1 MKVTS
6 NLLMSNVEFPVQIG
20 GLKLTVIHQLC
31 IYKGKHGEAS
41 WEAEIIDHSD
51 ITYMGVPIESNYTN
65 WKKFTNFHKEMGID
79 FDKLIREEANKVFD
93 DKAISLLVAEMLPDT
108 LEHLIS

>member
-6 NLLMSNVEFPVQIG
+6 NTLMSNVEIPVQIG
-20 GLKLTVIHQLC
+20 GLKLTVIHQLF
-31 IYKGKHGEAS
+31 IYKGKDGEAS
-41 WEAEIIDHSD
+41 WDVEFIDHSD
-51 ITYMGVPIESNYTN
+51 ITYMGVPIES

-79 FDKLIREEANKVFD
+79 FDKLIREEAYKVFD

-108 LEHLIS
+108 LEHLIN

>member
-6 NLLMSNVEFPVQIG
+6 NVLMSNVEIPVQIG

-41 WEAEIIDHSD
+41 WDVDIIDHSD
-51 ITYMGVPIESNYTN
+51 ITYMGIPIEDTYDA
-65 WKKFTNFHKEMGID
+65 WKKFTDFHKEIGID
-79 FDKLIREEANKVFD
+79 FNKLIREEASKVFD
-93 DKAISLLVAEMLPDT
+93 DKAVALLVAEMLPDT

>member
-6 NLLMSNVEFPVQIG
+6 NVLMSNVEIPVQIG

-41 WEAEIIDHSD
+41 WDVDIMDRSD
-51 ITYMGVPIESNYTN
+51 ITYMGIPIEDTYDA
-65 WKKFTNFHKEMGID
+65 WKKFTDFHKEIGID
-79 FDKLIREEANKVFD
+79 FNKLINEEASKVFD
-93 DKAISLLVAEMLPDT
+93 DKAVALLVAEMLPDT

>member
-6 NLLMSNVEFPVQIG
+6 NVLMSNVEIPVQIG

-41 WEAEIIDHSD
+41 WDVDIIDHSD
-51 ITYMGVPIESNYTN
+51 ITYMGVPIESTYDN

-79 FDKLIREEANKVFD
+79 FNKLIREEACKVFD

-108 LEHLIS
+108 LEQLIS

>member
-6 NLLMSNVEFPVQIG
+6 NVLMSNVEIPVQIG

-41 WEAEIIDHSD
+41 WDVEIIDHSD
-51 ITYMGVPIESNYTN
+51 ITYMGIPIEDTYDA
-65 WKKFTNFHKEMGID
+65 WKKFTNFHKEIGID
-79 FDKLIREEANKVFD
+79 FDKLIGEEASKVFD
-93 DKAISLLVAEMLPDT
+93 DKAVALLVAEMLPDT

>member
-6 NLLMSNVEFPVQIG
+6 NVLMSNVEIPVQIG

-41 WEAEIIDHSD
+41 WDVDIIDHSD
-51 ITYMGVPIESNYTN
+51 ITYMGIPIEDTYDA
-65 WKKFTNFHKEMGID
+65 WKKFTNFHKEIGID
-79 FDKLIREEANKVFD
+79 FDKLIGEEASKVFD
-93 DKAISLLVAEMLPDT
+93 DKAVALLVAEMLPDT